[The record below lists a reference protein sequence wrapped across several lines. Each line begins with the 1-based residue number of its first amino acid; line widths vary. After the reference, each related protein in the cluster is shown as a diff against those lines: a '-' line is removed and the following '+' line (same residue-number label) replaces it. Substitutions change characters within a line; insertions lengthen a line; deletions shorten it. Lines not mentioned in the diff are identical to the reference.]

1 MANEKCKSL
10 SRAPGI
16 TYNVAKCKGGYGVYV
31 CALSGQPLA
40 DLCGMFPGM
49 SIDVDETSPTYAQIL
64 FQGEPIDGAMR
75 VNSNRL
81 AYAKSYAEGLKI
93 VNRLKEQ
100 TERKQ
105 LDRLMRVR
113 MWLVNKDK
121 VLVKGKYYQF
131 HRDVLGNMVKVT
143 TSQNRDKLA
152 ALADSYITDGTPAK
166 IVPTVTRTKVLHPS
180 QTVEYWDA
188 DRKKI
193 IEPITA
199 SMDTSPYPAKGIKG
213 MCNPKRGPEA
223 IQRIS
228 QKRKRTTTVNFHSKY
243 R

>member
-1 MANEKCKSL
+1 MAISKSVSL

-31 CALSGQPLA
+31 CALSGQSLA
-40 DLCGMFPGM
+40 DLCSLFPGLRL
-49 SIDVDETSPTYAQIL
+49 DVDETSLTYAQIL
-64 FQGEPIDGAMR
+64 FHDEPITGAMR

-81 AYAKSYAEGLKI
+81 AKALSYAEGVRI
-93 VNRLKEQ
+93 IERLKAQPESQ
-100 TERKQ
+100 Q
-105 LDRLMRVR
+105 LKRLAKVR

-121 VLVKGKYYQF
+121 VLVKGRYYQF
-131 HRDVLGNMVKVT
+131 HRDILGNMVKIS
-143 TSQNRDKLA
+143 TSQNRSKLA
-152 ALADSYITDGTPAK
+152 AIVDSYAADGVNAK

-180 QTVEYWDA
+180 QTVEYWDPN
-188 DRKKI
+188 RKQI

-199 SMDTSPYPAKGIKG
+199 GMDITPYTVKGIKG
-213 MCNPKRGPEA
+213 MCAPKQGPEA

-228 QKRKRTTTVNFHSKY
+228 QKRKRTTSVAFHNKW